1 MTSEKESLPRRY
13 SEEEVAAFLERATEL
28 QRAGSDRE
36 VGEGLTLEE
45 LEEIAAEAGIPPRYV
60 RRAAAELDSTSASTG
75 NLWAEIA
82 GASLTISFER
92 TVEVEIEPK
101 DLGEL
106 VPLVEAESLGQGTAG
121 VVGRTLT
128 LTSRSE
134 TTNALQ
140 QVSVTTGGGRTV
152 VRAEERLG
160 WLAAALH
167 GGIIGGV
174 GGGAGIGGGVALGTA
189 LGSAALSVAI
199 PVVVVGGSYAAAR
212 WIYGFQVK
220 SRKKRLATLVDRL
233 AERVERLGSEPDTP
247 WGEDEID

>member
-28 QRAGSDRE
+28 QRAGSDGK

-60 RRAAAELDSTSASTG
+60 RRAAAELDSTTSSTG
-75 NLWAEIA
+75 NLWSKIA
-82 GASLTISFER
+82 GASLTLSFER
-92 TVEVEIEPK
+92 TVEAEIEPD

-106 VPLVEAESLGQGTAG
+106 VPHIEGESLGQESAG

-128 LTSRSE
+128 FTSRSE
-134 TTNALQ
+134 LTNASQ
-140 QVSVTTGGGRTV
+140 QVSVTTGRGKTV

-167 GGIIGGV
+167 GSIIGGV

-189 LGSAALSVAI
+189 LGSGALAVAI
-199 PVVVVGGSYAAAR
+199 PVVAVGGSYAAAR
-212 WIYGFQVK
+212 WIYAFKVA
-220 SRKKRLATLVDRL
+220 SRRKRLATLVDRL
-233 AERVERLGSEPDTP
+233 AASVERLGSEPGTA
-247 WGEDEID
+247 WGEDETD